1 MRAYTLT
8 HTRMHTLI
16 HMLPHYKA
24 TIEGDIM
31 CKVLSHLQIIH
42 QTMPTQAHRCSCLYP
57 QKAEEFKDIT
67 QFLKKIDVLL
77 VYVITTLLPT

>member
-8 HTRMHTLI
+8 HTRMHALI
-16 HMLPHYKA
+16 HTLPHYKA

-31 CKVLSHLQIIH
+31 SKVLSHLQIIH
-42 QTMPTQAHRCSCLYP
+42 QTMPTQAYRCSCLHP

-67 QFLKKIDVLL
+67 QFLKIDILL